1 MPRIDDYKQAK
12 ALAVQALSKQ
22 PLERLARRAGF
33 ALASEAAFHA
43 PFIDRSYRVSHPD
56 FTFVDIDEPG
66 REVPLQEQVLI
77 LHYLM
82 AEAGASLS
90 GNWIAYR
97 EIPGAAFYYGAFVK
111 RAVEPLKK
119 VFGNDIAGFQ
129 RASLRLGGAT
139 IEEGDGGFE
148 FRPLPRVPLRLI
160 LWAGD
165 EEFAPEAGILFDASV
180 ADRLGPEDAAWL
192 ASLLVY
198 RLMARGK

>member
-12 ALAVQALSKQ
+12 ALAVQVLSKQ
-22 PLERLARRAGF
+22 PLDRMTRRAGF
-33 ALASEAAFHA
+33 GPESDAAFRV
-43 PFIDRSYRVSHPD
+43 PFLDRVYRVSHPD
-56 FTFVDIDEPG
+56 FDFVDIAGPG

-82 AEAGASLS
+82 AETDASPL

-119 VFGNDIAGFQ
+119 VYGNDIAGFQ
-129 RASLRLGGAT
+129 RASQQLEGVK
-139 IEEGDGGFE
+139 IEEGDAGFE

-160 LWAGD
+160 LWVGD
-165 EEFAPEAGILFDASV
+165 EEFAPEAGILFDTSV
-180 ADRLGPEDAAWL
+180 AESLGPEDAAWL

-198 RLMARGK
+198 RLMALGK